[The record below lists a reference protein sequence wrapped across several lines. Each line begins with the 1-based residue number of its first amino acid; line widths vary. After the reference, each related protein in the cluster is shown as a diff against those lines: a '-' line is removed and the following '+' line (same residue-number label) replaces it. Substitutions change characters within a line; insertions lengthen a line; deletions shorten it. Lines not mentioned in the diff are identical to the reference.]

1 MSQELDELVENFDQ
15 ISGKAKKEA
24 DDEVGDKISS
34 ATRLS
39 KNEVKE
45 LFPKTEDQKKLAEL
59 MKIVK
64 SADSHNKKVNAIVGR
79 AEDFGGIVVT
89 LLNKFV

>member
-1 MSQELDELVENFDQ
+1 MSKELDELVHNFDK
-15 ISGKAKKEA
+15 ISGKAKQEA

-39 KNEVKE
+39 KSEVKE

-59 MKIVK
+59 MQIVK
-64 SADSHNKKVNAIVGR
+64 LADRRNKKVNALVDR

>member
-1 MSQELDELVENFDQ
+1 MSQELDKLVENFDH
-15 ISGKAKKEA
+15 ISAKAKQEA
-24 DDEVGDKISS
+24 DNEVGDKISS

-39 KNEVKE
+39 KSEVKE
-45 LFPKTEDQKKLAEL
+45 LFPKREDQKKLAEL
-59 MKIVK
+59 MQIVK
-64 SADSHNKKVNAIVGR
+64 SADNHNKKVNAIVKR